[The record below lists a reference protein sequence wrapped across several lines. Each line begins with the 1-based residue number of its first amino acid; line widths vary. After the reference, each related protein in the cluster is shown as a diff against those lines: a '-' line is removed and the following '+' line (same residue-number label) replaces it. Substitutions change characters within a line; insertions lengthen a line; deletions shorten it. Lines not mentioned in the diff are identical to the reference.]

1 MEKNEIQKKMW
12 SIAGTE
18 GLKLGLVSAAYTLLT
33 LLMAKLTIPAF
44 INSVVT
50 FLLWVAKFYICIW
63 MMKNAMT
70 KYVADVPEVSNRDT
84 LVLGTCTAL
93 LSAFIFASLSFIN
106 IEFIFADFYT
116 QQIDTVM
123 QQMAPMMDS
132 NTLNAVDSF
141 MENLPQLTFFSNLIY
156 CFLFG
161 TVLSAI
167 LSRNIPSKDPFADYK
182 PQA

>member
-18 GLKLGLVSAAYTLLT
+18 GLKLGLISAAYTSVT
-33 LLMAKLTIPAF
+33 LLLAKASVPETV
-44 INSVVT
+44 NSVIT
-50 FLLWVAKFYICIW
+50 FLLWVAKFYLCIW
-63 MMKNAMT
+63 LMRNAMMKYA
-70 KYVADVPEVSNRDT
+70 ASDSAVSNKDT
-84 LVLGTCTAL
+84 FMLGMCTAL
-93 LSAFIFASLSFIN
+93 LSAFIFASILFIN
-106 IEFIFADFYT
+106 IEFIFTDFYT
-116 QQIDTVM
+116 QQIDATI

-132 NTLNAVDSF
+132 NTLSLVDRF
-141 MENLPQLTFFSNLIY
+141 IENLPKLAFFSNLIY
-156 CFLFG
+156 CYLFG

>member
-1 MEKNEIQKKMW
+1 
-12 SIAGTE
+12 
-18 GLKLGLVSAAYTLLT
+18 
-33 LLMAKLTIPAF
+33 
-44 INSVVT
+44 
-50 FLLWVAKFYICIW
+50 
-63 MMKNAMT
+63 
-70 KYVADVPEVSNRDT
+70 
-84 LVLGTCTAL
+84 VLGTCTAL